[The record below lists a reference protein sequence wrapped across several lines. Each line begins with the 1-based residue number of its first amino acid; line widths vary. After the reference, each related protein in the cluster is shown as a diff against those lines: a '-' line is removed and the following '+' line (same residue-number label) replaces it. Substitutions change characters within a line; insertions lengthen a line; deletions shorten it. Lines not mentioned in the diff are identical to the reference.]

1 MTDVGFVL
9 LKINNDKI
17 YDDILQT
24 AKEFENNYPNNQI
37 AIFNSYSEKI
47 NTYNL
52 PIFHLNQSQFFNGTL
67 IIFDLPSIIVTN
79 KFPNINKRI
88 LFANNIPWQNNT
100 QTTYSEWLSLYNQN
114 NLDIITSSQELYDIY
129 SICWKQ
135 PLGICEGFKYENV
148 KKFIQ

>member
-1 MTDVGFVL
+1 MTDIGFVL
-9 LKINNDKI
+9 LKMNNDKI

-24 AKEFENNYPNNQI
+24 VKEFENNYPNNQMV
-37 AIFNSYSEKI
+37 IFNSYSEKI

-52 PIFHLNQSQFFNGTL
+52 PILHLNQSQFLKGTL

-79 KFPNINKRI
+79 KFPNINRRI

-100 QTTYSEWLSLYNQN
+100 QTTYSEWISLYNQD
-114 NLDIITSSQELYDIY
+114 NLDIITSSKELYDIY
-129 SICWKQ
+129 NICWKE

>member
-1 MTDVGFVL
+1 MTDIGFVL
-9 LKINNDKI
+9 LKMNNDKV

-24 AKEFENNYPNNQI
+24 IKEFENNYPNNQI
-37 AIFNSYSEKI
+37 VIFNSYSEKI

-52 PIFHLNQSQFFNGTL
+52 PILHLSQSQFVKGTL

-79 KFPNINKRI
+79 KFPNISKRI

-100 QTTYSEWLSLYNQN
+100 QTTYSEWLSLYNQD
-114 NLDIITSSQELYDIY
+114 NLDIITSSKELYDIY
-129 SICWKQ
+129 DICWKK